1 MFSRNL
7 LGRRLRRLRRSI
19 EEPLALNDFMDLED
33 MLDTLCRWGKSLPW
47 VDELPC
53 PHNAGVG
60 RKFVVDCP
68 VLACRGPWFA
78 VTAVG
83 DELEVLVVLPELLAR
98 QGVTHGWASSSIAL
112 DAHRRITAVALPT
125 TIAELRAL
133 QQLLAIGYSAA
144 FDADGSES

>member
-7 LGRRLRRLRRSI
+7 LGRPWRRLRRSI
-19 EEPLALNDFMDLED
+19 EVPLGLDDAMDLD
-33 MLDTLCRWGKSLPW
+33 DVLDALCQWGKSLPW

-53 PHNAGVG
+53 PPGPGIG

-83 DELEVLVVLPELLAR
+83 DELEVLVVLPDLVAR

-112 DAHRRITAVALPT
+112 DADRRIATVALPT
-125 TIAELRAL
+125 TAAELCAL
-133 QQLLAIGYSAA
+133 QELLAIGYSAA
-144 FDADGSES
+144 FDADGSGA